1 MNNKME
7 DLDKLTDS
15 ELRHRLLQYGFPN
28 MPVTETTRKIL
39 IKKLRNHLTNEK
51 AKLKRQTNYVT
62 RYSSDEESDQN
73 PITPSPIRGRS
84 SVMSN
89 FRTTSSTSKTS
100 LSKTTPN
107 KMPPPASPIVLTRRS
122 AASNLS
128 SPPPP
133 TPSSYTANK
142 STGYSSPSSSR
153 YSSSPKQK
161 TSPKIYVPP
170 PILASESEEESDY
183 LSYTPKQYNNSP
195 PPASTWTY
203 SSPYV
208 PATPNNITLDRSLNC
223 SWNTSSL
230 YQNNAP
236 TSHVSASASNSPN
249 NNCNGQGTNN
259 DLGYGGDFTKRLLK
273 LRGETIRDSILQKR
287 SSTGAAKQPL
297 RQIHTTPSVD
307 PSDIVYQQ
315 SERSDSNISPSTAFA
330 QLVARLDEQYGF
342 KQTFIPCALVSILL
356 LFFFFVAFFY
366 MTISP
371 DLISTINE
379 KNTEFTICNPHH
391 ADSAIATAGYSCVEK
406 DQLQA
411 AVLMLK
417 YLMPE
422 LQKRAEVHFCK
433 DASQE
438 PTISARDF
446 VKHLHKLGLTTDV
459 RKTLKDLHNAEYLIE
474 KNPQWKIRHV
484 SPVSKEIMAFHE
496 VVKLRPTQGN
506 SFTIENPRLPITC
519 TISNKIQQFFV
530 IIGSA
535 TLLAVAVLAI
545 HIGYRYIQSR
555 RKTRADAIEYYTNEI
570 ITELMRRAISP
581 DSTQSDVVVNH
592 LRDKLIPLH
601 KRKQMQSAWNEAIQN
616 LELNDSRIQFDLAL
630 RNGEECKTM
639 KWIANVSADML
650 ARTAN
655 TLKQWHSPAFDKS
668 NKIANPPTNCLKIRQ
683 MFEPLEA
690 NNPNLKT
697 IIQDAILEKVGP
709 KCKIYDIQLDKQS
722 CCVYV
727 RCATEHDAGIV
738 HNEINGWWFDKRL
751 VSIKFLRLQ
760 RYLSRFPKSA
770 SGPMCLHPSNANNS
784 SMTQCSKDFAGVVNG
799 VNDEEDDDDEDDELD
814 EEDS

>member
-1 MNNKME
+1 ME

-51 AKLKRQTNYVT
+51 AKLRRQTNYVT
-62 RYSSDEESDQN
+62 RYSSDEESEQT
-73 PITPSPIRGRS
+73 PISSPTIRGRS
-84 SVMSN
+84 SVISS
-89 FRTTSSTSKTS
+89 FRNTSS
-100 LSKTTPN
+100 LSSAN
-107 KMPPPASPIVLTRRS
+107 KMPPPSSPIVLTRRS
-122 AASNLS
+122 TTNLS
-128 SPPPP
+128 SLSSPSAYTPPK
-133 TPSSYTANK
+133 PSTS
-142 STGYSSPSSSR
+142 SYSSPRSNR

-170 PILASESEEESDY
+170 PILASESEEDSDY
-183 LSYTPKQYNNSP
+183 LAYSPKQYNNTP
-195 PPASTWTY
+195 PQQTPASTWAYT
-203 SSPYV
+203 SPYMSST
-208 PATPNNITLDRSLNC
+208 TPSNITLDRSLNC
-223 SWNTSSL
+223 SWNTSSI

-236 TSHVSASASNSPN
+236 TSHVPGSPN
-249 NNCNGQGTNN
+249 TSCNGQSSNN

-273 LRGETIRDSILQKR
+273 LRGETIRDSILQSQR
-287 SSTGAAKQPL
+287 NSTGGITKQPL

-307 PSDIVYQQ
+307 ASDIVFHQ
-315 SERSDSNISPSTAFA
+315 SDRSDNNISPSTAFA

-356 LFFFFVAFFY
+356 LFFSMVAFFY

-371 DLISTINE
+371 DLIATINE
-379 KNTEFTICNPHH
+379 QNTEFTLCSPYH
-391 ADSAIATAGYSCVEK
+391 ADSAIATAGYTCVEK
-406 DQLQA
+406 DLLPSA
-411 AVLMLK
+411 IELLK
-417 YLMPE
+417 HLMPE

-433 DASQE
+433 DSTQE
-438 PTISARDF
+438 PIINAREF

-484 SPVSKEIMAFHE
+484 SPTSKEPMVFHE

-506 SFTIENPRLPITC
+506 AFALENPRLPITC

-535 TLLAVAVLAI
+535 TLVAVAVLAI
-545 HIGYRYIQSR
+545 HIGYRFIQGR
-555 RKTRADAIEYYTNEI
+555 RKAHADAVEYYTNEVI
-570 ITELMRRAISP
+570 AELMRKVINPESSQP
-581 DSTQSDVVVNH
+581 DVVVNH

-616 LELNDSRIQFDLAL
+616 LELNDSRIQFDMAL

-650 ARTAN
+650 ARTSN
-655 TLKQWHSPAFDKS
+655 SLKQWHSPAFDKS

-683 MFEPLEA
+683 MFEPIEA

-697 IIQDAILEKVGP
+697 IIQDAILEKVGA

-770 SGPMCLHPSNANNS
+770 SGPMCLHPSNTNNS
-784 SMTQCSKDFAGVVNG
+784 SMTHCSKDFASVVNG
-799 VNDEEDDDDEDDELD
+799 VNDDDDDDDDEDDELD
-814 EEDS
+814 DEEN

>member
-1 MNNKME
+1 MSNKME
-7 DLDKLTDS
+7 DLEKLTDS

-62 RYSSDEESDQN
+62 RYSSDEESDQT
-73 PITPSPIRGRS
+73 PISPSTIRGRS

-89 FRTTSSTSKTS
+89 FRTSSSS
-100 LSKTTPN
+100 LNKTTPN
-107 KMPPPASPIVLTRRS
+107 KMPPPSSPIVLTRRS
-122 AASNLS
+122 AAAAANLT
-128 SPPPP
+128 SPPAPYNK
-133 TPSSYTANK
+133 TTTSS
-142 STGYSSPSSSR
+142 YSSPSSR

-170 PILASESEEESDY
+170 PILASESEEDSDY
-183 LSYTPKQYNNSP
+183 LAYTPKQYNNTP
-195 PPASTWTY
+195 PPASTWAYT
-203 SSPYV
+203 SPYV
-208 PATPNNITLDRSLNC
+208 ATTPNNLTLDRSLNC
-223 SWNTSSL
+223 SWNTSSM
-230 YQNNAP
+230 YQNNSP
-236 TSHVSASASNSPN
+236 ISHVSPPSNNS
-249 NNCNGQGTNN
+249 CNGQGSNN
-259 DLGYGGDFTKRLLK
+259 DLGGYGGDFTKRLLK

-287 SSTGAAKQPL
+287 TSTGIAKQPL

-307 PSDIVYQQ
+307 PSDIVYHQP
-315 SERSDSNISPSTAFA
+315 ERSDNNISPSTAFA

-391 ADSAIATAGYSCVEK
+391 ADSAIATAGYSCVEQ
-406 DQLQA
+406 DQLPS

-417 YLMPE
+417 HLMPE

-433 DASQE
+433 DVNQD
-438 PTISARDF
+438 PTINAREF
-446 VKHLHKLGLTTDV
+446 VKHLHKMGLTTDV

-484 SPVSKEIMAFHE
+484 SPISKEIMAFHE

-506 SFTIENPRLPITC
+506 AFALENPRLPITC

-530 IIGSA
+530 VIGSA

-545 HIGYRYIQSR
+545 HIGYRFIQSR
-555 RKTRADAIEYYTNEI
+555 RKTRADAVEYYTNEI
-570 ITELMRRAISP
+570 IAELMRKAISP
-581 DSTQSDVVVNH
+581 DSTQPDVVVNH

-650 ARTAN
+650 ARTTN

-799 VNDEEDDDDEDDELD
+799 VNDEEDDDDDDDEMD
-814 EEDS
+814 EEEN